1 MVYATPHWGTLARIS
16 SDSERHGTR
25 PPQCQWHATDPRRGL
40 PVDLSAKRRTE
51 GEVVEELAVSLA
63 SQWPMPVAIVD
74 EDRCFVFGNDAFQ
87 RLVPEWS
94 GRDVSEALGPL
105 YPDLAPVVE
114 RILAGAGHAT
124 EIELIPAPD
133 ASEASAL
140 FGTFA
145 PVIHAGRRC
154 VGMVL
159 FDPSI
164 RSGSAEGTRLSR
176 ERGRALLLAS
186 GELLW
191 STDSTGTLIRDSP
204 SWRSFTGQ
212 QEVEG
217 RSWFGLVHPSDRPTA
232 RRKWDAC
239 VETRRSFGAE
249 VRLQHASGGYR
260 RMLTRAVPVIIDAQL
275 MEWYCFALELGSAP
289 PTDAATGRPTVE
301 EQRQVQALRRELA
314 AALASA
320 RTSKEAVHI
329 AIDRGPRLLGADGA
343 LVLLERGVNGL
354 RVVGQQGVPP
364 EAGARWKVVPA
375 GADSPALESMR
386 AGRWVRRSVTAANGA
401 GAVITDSFPLGDDDQ
416 VFGAMTFVWPSEESS
431 RPAAA
436 AHTAAVTGE
445 VLSRILQSEKD
456 QAVAED
462 LQRLMLP
469 RSLPRIDGAEL
480 AAVSIPGSSDAQ
492 VGGDWFEA
500 VSLPDGQVLLVV
512 GDVMGRGLRAA
523 KTMTEL
529 RFALR
534 AFTVVTSEPHAVLA
548 NLAKHLELFGRED
561 DLITVLAVLVEP
573 RTGSIRWSS
582 AGHIPPIL
590 IHHGGNGE
598 YLLDGQGSPLG
609 VGDEWPQ
616 AKARLEDG
624 DQVVLVS
631 DGLVETRTR
640 SLDEGMDRLLRAVA
654 GSGARSAAVLA
665 PSG

>member
-1 MVYATPHWGTLARIS
+1 
-16 SDSERHGTR
+16 
-25 PPQCQWHATDPRRGL
+25 
-40 PVDLSAKRRTE
+40 
-51 GEVVEELAVSLA
+51 
-63 SQWPMPVAIVD
+63 
-74 EDRCFVFGNDAFQ
+74 
-87 RLVPEWS
+87 
-94 GRDVSEALGPL
+94 
-105 YPDLAPVVE
+105 
-114 RILAGAGHAT
+114 
-124 EIELIPAPD
+124 
-133 ASEASAL
+133 
-140 FGTFA
+140 
-145 PVIHAGRRC
+145 
-154 VGMVL
+154 
-159 FDPSI
+159 
-164 RSGSAEGTRLSR
+164 
-176 ERGRALLLAS
+176 
-186 GELLW
+186 
-191 STDSTGTLIRDSP
+191 
-204 SWRSFTGQ
+204 
-212 QEVEG
+212 
-217 RSWFGLVHPSDRPTA
+217 
-232 RRKWDAC
+232 
-239 VETRRSFGAE
+239 
-249 VRLQHASGGYR
+249 
-260 RMLTRAVPVIIDAQL
+260 MLTRAVPVIIDAQL

-343 LVLLERGVNGL
+343 LVLLDRGVNGL

-654 GSGARSAAVLA
+654 GSGARSAAVFLDEIVGGA
-665 PSG
+665 HGRTAGTDDVTALCLRIDSDISAHGWRLPAEPATVARARALVWDELDRLGVTDLQDREAIRLLTSEIVTNAVRHSQSDITLCLDRVDRVVRLSVSDDHPEIDISPRPIEVEADHGRGLQLVDGLSNSWGVTVRGGEKLVWFEFEVGVSQGALR